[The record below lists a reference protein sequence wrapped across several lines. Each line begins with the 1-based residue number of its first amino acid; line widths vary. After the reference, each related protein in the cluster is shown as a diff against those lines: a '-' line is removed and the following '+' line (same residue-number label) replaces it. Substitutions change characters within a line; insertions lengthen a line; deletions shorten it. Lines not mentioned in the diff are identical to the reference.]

1 MEAEAQGKKVAQQ
14 KVKKQVGAV
23 LVGLVFGVLII
34 LMEIHVFFVSKLEEL

>member
-34 LMEIHVFFVSKLEEL
+34 LMEIHVFFCL